1 MKKRTQRHPRLY
13 INISNKNDFYKLDY
27 YDNQYDENGNFITNF
42 TLMES
47 SNFVNKS
54 SDLDKLFKLNKAEF
68 QLLDILIKK
77 QQKVLEIYS
86 SKNKK
91 EQYKV
96 VSSSLDL
103 LFDYLYHVINSI
115 RILCEIQNYK
125 EILVLHF
132 RFYNLT
138 Y

>member
-27 YDNQYDENGNFITNF
+27 YDNQYDRNGNFITNF
-42 TLMES
+42 TLIES
-47 SNFVNKS
+47 SDFVNKS
-54 SDLDKLFKLNKAEF
+54 SNLDKLFKLNRAEF

-103 LFDYLYHVINSI
+103 LFDYKKIFLKWFSDND
-115 RILCEIQNYK
+115 IL
-125 EILVLHF
+125 L
-132 RFYNLT
+132 
-138 Y
+138 